1 MGKKAEYILDK
12 YVVNH
17 NTQRKA
23 AIYSQIHTFAYLE
36 SPVKLTCISLDCGRQ
51 PEHAG
56 TARRYR
62 ENMQIPL
69 NGPSSCY
76 TSIATRVHG

>member
-51 PEHAG
+51 PEPTQVQGEHANS
-56 TARRYR
+56 TKW
-62 ENMQIPL
+62 
-69 NGPSSCY
+69 
-76 TSIATRVHG
+76 SI